1 MNKSRA
7 QADISSKGGA
17 QRRRFT
23 RHRADLPLTVTV
35 LRQDG
40 YVRLQGRCHEIAEAG
55 LGGVISTALVAGEVV
70 SLEFSIPDVPQPLIL
85 RAVVRHR
92 AGLCTVL
99 NSSGRRLSSAAA
111 SWHSPGPCQSSPDGF
126 VANLISLSF
135 SLSSAERT
143 IMHNARCSLGPN
155 RAVTGKKN
163 TELLEEELWPL

>member
-1 MNKSRA
+1 MSKSRS
-7 QADISSKGGA
+7 QTDMSSKRGA

-23 RHRADLPLTVTV
+23 RHRTDLPLTVTV

-92 AGLCTVL
+92 AGLVH
-99 NSSGRRLSSAAA
+99 GFEFIGA
-111 SWHSPGPCQSSPDGF
+111 SPEQRDCILTF
-126 VANLISLSF
+126 
-135 SLSSAERT
+135 
-143 IMHNARCSLGPN
+143 AR
-155 RAVTGKKN
+155 
-163 TELLEEELWPL
+163 PLPLVP

>member
-1 MNKSRA
+1 MLEGSHVGFETMNKSRA

-70 SLEFSIPDVPQPLIL
+70 SLEFSIPDVPEPLVL

-92 AGLCTVL
+92 AGFVH
-99 NSSGRRLSSAAA
+99 GFEFIGA
-111 SWHSPGPCQSSPDGF
+111 SPEQRDCI
-126 VANLISLSF
+126 LTF
-135 SLSSAERT
+135 SR
-143 IMHNARCSLGPN
+143 
-155 RAVTGKKN
+155 
-163 TELLEEELWPL
+163 PLPLVP

>member
-1 MNKSRA
+1 MLEGSHVGFETMNKSRA

-35 LRQDG
+35 LRPDG

-92 AGLCTVL
+92 AGFVH
-99 NSSGRRLSSAAA
+99 GFEFIGP
-111 SWHSPGPCQSSPDGF
+111 SPEQRGCI
-126 VANLISLSF
+126 VAF
-135 SLSSAERT
+135 SR
-143 IMHNARCSLGPN
+143 
-155 RAVTGKKN
+155 
-163 TELLEEELWPL
+163 PLPLVR